1 MAETIFSKIINRE
14 IPATIVFEDDR
25 VLAFRDIAPQAPTH
39 IVIIPKEEI
48 PTANDI
54 IERQD
59 NLIGYMVRMAARIA
73 NEEGI
78 ADDGYRLVM
87 NCNVDGG
94 QAVYHLHLHLL
105 GGRKMQWPPG

>member
-14 IPATIVFEDDR
+14 IPADIVFEDDR

-39 IVIIPKEEI
+39 ILIIPKEEI
-48 PTANDI
+48 ATANDI
-54 IERQD
+54 TDQQD
-59 NLIGYMVRMAARIA
+59 NLVGYMVRIAARIA
-73 NEEGI
+73 SEEGI
-78 ADDGYRLVM
+78 AGDGYRLVM

-105 GGRKMQWPPG
+105 GGRRMQWPPG